1 MNELKDLISQ
11 EVLSPE
17 RIKEIKDIID
27 ELKDKI
33 DEGCD
38 LTDHNMAR
46 IKMRKSIYSVSSDG
60 SRESPVKATLDF
72 RKSGAPISR
81 ESRRES
87 KRNFDDAKIKS
98 KIKKLKAMKNH
109 RLA

>member
-1 MNELKDLISQ
+1 MSELKDLISQ

-17 RIKEIKDIID
+17 RIEEIKDIID

-46 IKMRKSIYSVSSDG
+46 IKMRKSNYSESSDG
-60 SRESPVKATLDF
+60 SSDSPVKATLDF
-72 RKSGAPISR
+72 RKSGVPMSR
-81 ESRRES
+81 DSRRGS
-87 KRNFDDAKIKS
+87 KRNFDDTKIK
-98 KIKKLKAMKNH
+98 
-109 RLA
+109 